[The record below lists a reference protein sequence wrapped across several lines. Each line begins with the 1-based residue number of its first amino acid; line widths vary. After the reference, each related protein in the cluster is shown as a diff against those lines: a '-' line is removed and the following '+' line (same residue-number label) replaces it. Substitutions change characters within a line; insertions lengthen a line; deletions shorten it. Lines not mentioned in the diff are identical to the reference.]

1 MMNELAS
8 VEAAAAPTDSPSL
21 WGGLTNIYGH
31 MSRRRRQQLFAV
43 LILMLAGAIAELAT
57 IGAVIPF
64 IALLADTGAKHH
76 RWLSLIPGPHQG
88 NGPLFTVA
96 TAFIVFAVVAG
107 LVRLQLQMS
116 TRNFAFQLGHELT
129 VEIQRRVLLQPYS
142 FHVHRN
148 TSTLLTV
155 LNKTDVLVNGML
167 IPLMHAITGG
177 VIATFVIA
185 ILIAV
190 DPLITVSITASLV
203 IAYALFS
210 AASRKRLAANSN
222 VQKTAY
228 DERTQVVQESLG
240 GIREV
245 IIDGAQALYLNEF
258 RRIDLKLAEARATS
272 QLISLAPHYLIEM
285 VGMILIASIALV
297 LSGRSGGIA
306 TALPVLGTLALGAQ
320 RLLPLVQDVY
330 RGWSASETHRS
341 IFDQVVELLSLP
353 TAESGAASTAP
364 FEVRRSI
371 RLESVTL
378 NYPTRAG
385 AALDKVTLEIPV
397 GHMLALVGS
406 TGSGKSTLVDV
417 IMGLLPV
424 SAGRVLIDNDPLTG
438 ATVHRWHRSIA
449 HVPQSIF
456 LADTTVARNIA
467 LSLPDDKPDDSRIVD
482 AAKKAQLDDFV
493 RSLPS
498 GYETFVGER
507 GVRLSG
513 GQRQRLGIA
522 RAIYKDAPVLV
533 LDEATSALDE
543 VIEDAVIAA
552 LYQLREEGRT
562 IIIVAHRLSTIRHCD
577 LVARLDH
584 GQLVEFGPFDEVFGA
599 AAKPS

>member
-1 MMNELAS
+1 MNKAAS
-8 VEAAAAPTDSPSL
+8 VESVAAPAVPSL
-21 WGGLTNIYGH
+21 WSGLSEIYRH
-31 MSRRRRQQLFAV
+31 MSRRRRRQLFTV
-43 LILMLAGAIAELAT
+43 LVLMLAGAVAELAT

-64 IALLADTGAKHH
+64 IVLLADTRATHH
-76 RWLSLIPGPHQG
+76 RWLSLIPGPHEG
-88 NGPLFTVA
+88 NWPLFTVA
-96 TAFIVFAVVAG
+96 AAFIGFAVVAG
-107 LVRLQLQMS
+107 VVRLQLAMS

-167 IPLMHAITGG
+167 IPMMHAVTGG
-177 VIATFVIA
+177 VIAAFVIA
-185 ILIAV
+185 MLIAI
-190 DPLITVSITASLV
+190 DPLITVSITAALV

-210 AASRKRLAANSN
+210 AAFRRRLEANSD

-245 IIDGAQALYLNEF
+245 IIDAAQAMYLNKF
-258 RRIDLKLAEARATS
+258 RSIDLKLAEARATT
-272 QLISLAPHYLIEM
+272 QLIYLAPHYLIEM
-285 VGMILIASIALV
+285 VGMILIAAIALV
-297 LSGRSGGIA
+297 LSGRSNGIA
-306 TALPVLGTLALGAQ
+306 AALPVLGTLALGAQ
-320 RLLPLVQDVY
+320 RLLPVVQDVY
-330 RGWSASETHRS
+330 RGWSAAEIHRP
-341 IFDQVVELLSLP
+341 IFDQVVELLALP
-353 TAESGAASTAP
+353 IAQSGAPSATP

-371 RLESVTL
+371 RVEEVTL
-378 NYPTRAG
+378 NYPTRA
-385 AALDKVTLEIPV
+385 APALDKVSLEIPAGSMV
-397 GHMLALVGS
+397 ALVGA

-417 IMGLLPV
+417 IMGLLSA
-424 SAGRVLIDNDPLTG
+424 SAGRVLIDDIPLTG
-438 ATVHRWHRSIA
+438 ARLKRWHRSIA

-456 LADTTVARNIA
+456 LADTTIARNIA
-467 LSLPDDKPDDSRIVD
+467 LSLPDDKPDERRIVD
-482 AAKKAQLDDFV
+482 AARRAQLHEFV
-493 RSLPS
+493 QSLPS
-498 GYETFVGER
+498 GYDTLVGER

-543 VIEDAVIAA
+543 AIEAAVIAA
-552 LYQLREEGRT
+552 LYQLSQDGRT

-577 LVARLDH
+577 LVARLDS
-584 GQLVEFGPFDEVFGA
+584 GQIAAMGTFAEVLGER
-599 AAKPS
+599 